1 MKLLRHFIWLLLAV
15 LPVLSFSQSE
25 DLERFRPE
33 QRKDVQLWTSV
44 GIKQRIGEHWQWRLV
59 QGFRFDNNISQKKN
73 FLTEATIVYR
83 FRKDL
88 RLAGLYRFSNRNEFE
103 TDRHR
108 FGAKLYYSK
117 DIKRFSLNYRLYYQ
131 HEIETGK
138 LAENQLRNRITV
150 SYDIKKLKINP
161 YIAAE
166 HFFEFH
172 HQGNETAAMRY
183 TAGADIELT
192 KKLGMTVYYRFQ
204 NQLNRADPLHSNILG
219 LKLSYTLT
227 RVLL

>member
-1 MKLLRHFIWLLLAV
+1 MKFQQFLCWLLLSIF
-15 LPVLSFSQSE
+15 PGLSFAQSE

-33 QRKDVQLWTSV
+33 QRKDLQLWTSV

-73 FLTEATIVYR
+73 FLTEATLVYR

-103 TDRHR
+103 SDRHR

-117 DIKRFSLNYRLYYQ
+117 DLNRFSLSGRLYYQ
-131 HEIETGK
+131 HEIETSR
-138 LAENQLRNRITV
+138 LAENQLRSRISV
-150 SYDIKKLKINP
+150 SYDIKKLKVNP

-166 HFFEFH
+166 HFYEFH
-172 HQGNETAAMRY
+172 HKGNETAAMRY

-219 LKLSYTLT
+219 LHLSYTLN